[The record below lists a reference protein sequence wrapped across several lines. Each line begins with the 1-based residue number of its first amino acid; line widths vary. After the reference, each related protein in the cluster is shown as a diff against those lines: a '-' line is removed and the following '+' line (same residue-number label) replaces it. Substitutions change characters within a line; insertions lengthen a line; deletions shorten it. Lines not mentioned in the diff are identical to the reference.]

1 MARRRLC
8 VALVCPPR
16 LARGVDDLRRA
27 LGDTRTAVIGP
38 HVTLVPPVN
47 VPSDEVLAAWTVV
60 RAAATTARPFE
71 VVLGPAA
78 SFAPETPT
86 VHLSVGGGPEDLDR
100 LTSLR
105 GSLFRGPLSRP
116 DHRPYVPHVTLRRS
130 ATQEQIDG
138 ALAALVGQFGPWE
151 VDRVS
156 LLEHVAPDEQ
166 VGRGSRWF
174 TLAEEPFGGPEVS
187 GRGGV
192 ELATRAVRAVE
203 PAAAELLG
211 RADLSGG
218 VVGGDPGRRLVV
230 VAEPSDA
237 PGAPVSVGI
246 GTVDGSTARLGGV
259 VVDEPSR
266 RSGIGRRTLLAWTSA
281 AAARGAEVVLVDR
294 PDEQA
299 DATAWTGLLAD
310 CGFATV
316 GDLCVRRP

>member
-27 LGDTRTAVIGP
+27 LGDTRTEVFGP

-47 VPSDEVLAAWTVV
+47 VAVEDVPAAWAAV
-60 RAAATTARPFE
+60 RAAATLARPFE
-71 VVLGPAA
+71 LVLGPAA
-78 SFAPETPT
+78 TFAPATPT
-86 VHLSVGGGPEDLDR
+86 VHLSVGGGDADLGR
-100 LTSLR
+100 LVALR
-105 GSLFRGPLSRP
+105 DSLFTGPLSRP

-130 ATQEQIDG
+130 ATQDQIDG
-138 ALAALVGQFGPWE
+138 ALAALVGRFGPWE

-156 LLEHVAPDEQ
+156 LLEHVAPEEQ

-203 PAAAELLG
+203 PAAAALLG

-230 VAEPSDA
+230 VAEP
-237 PGAPVSVGI
+237 PGAPGHPLAVAI
-246 GTVDGSTARLGGV
+246 GTVDGTTARLGGV

-266 RSGIGRRTLLAWTSA
+266 RSGIGRRTLLAWSSA
-281 AAARGAEVVLVDR
+281 AAGRGAEVVLVDR
-294 PDEQA
+294 PD
-299 DATAWTGLLAD
+299 TPAWSGLLAD

>member
-47 VPSDEVLAAWTVV
+47 VPADEVLAAWTVV
-60 RAAATTARPFE
+60 RAAATTARPFRL
-71 VVLGPAA
+71 VLGPAA
-78 SFAPETPT
+78 TFAPATPT
-86 VHLSVGGGPEDLDR
+86 VHLSVGGSPEDVDR

-105 GSLFRGPLSRP
+105 ISLFDGPLSRP

-130 ATQEQIDG
+130 APPEQVEG
-138 ALAALVGQFGPWE
+138 ALAALVGRFGPWE

-156 LLEHVAPDEQ
+156 LLEHVAPDES

-192 ELATRAVRAVE
+192 ELAVRAVRAVE
-203 PAAAELLG
+203 PAAAALLG
-211 RADLSGG
+211 RSDLSGG

-230 VAEPSDA
+230 VAEP
-237 PGAPVSVGI
+237 PGAPGTPLAVAV
-246 GTVDGSTARLGGV
+246 GTVDGTTARLGGV
-259 VVDEPSR
+259 VVDDGSR
-266 RSGIGRRTLLAWTSA
+266 RAGIGRRTLLAWSSA

-294 PDEQA
+294 PDGA
-299 DATAWTGLLAD
+299 AWTGLLAD

>member
-47 VPSDEVLAAWTVV
+47 VAADAVLDAWQTV

-71 VVLGPAA
+71 LTLGPAA
-78 SFAPETPT
+78 SFAPTTPT
-86 VHLSVGGGPEDLDR
+86 IHLSVRGDEADLGQLVR
-100 LTSLR
+100 LR
-105 GSLFRGPLSRP
+105 ESLFVGPLSRP
-116 DHRPYVPHVTLRRS
+116 DHRSYVPHVTLRRS
-130 ATQEQIDG
+130 TSQEQVDG
-138 ALAALVGQFGPWE
+138 ALVAMVGQFGPWE

-156 LLEHVAPDEQ
+156 LLEHVAPDAQ
-166 VGRGSRWF
+166 VGRGARWF

-192 ELATRAVRAVE
+192 ELVMRAVRAVE
-203 PAAAELLG
+203 PAAGALLG

-230 VAEPSDA
+230 VAEP
-237 PGAPVSVGI
+237 PGAPGTSVAVAI
-246 GTVDGSTARLGGV
+246 GTVDSTSARLGGV
-259 VVDEPSR
+259 VVDDASR
-266 RSGIGRRTLLAWTSA
+266 RQGIGRRTLLAWASA
-281 AAARGAEVVLVDR
+281 AAERGADVVLVDR
-294 PDEQA
+294 PEEP
-299 DATAWTGLLAD
+299 AWIALLAD
-310 CGFATV
+310 CGFANV
-316 GDLCVRRP
+316 GDLSVRRP

>member
-47 VPSDEVLAAWTVV
+47 VAADDVLDAWQTV
-60 RAAATTARPFE
+60 RAAATTARPFDL
-71 VVLGPAA
+71 VLGPAA
-78 SFAPETPT
+78 SFAPTTPT
-86 VHLSVGGGPEDLDR
+86 IHLSVGGEEADLEQLVR
-100 LTSLR
+100 LR
-105 GSLFRGPLSRP
+105 DSLFVGPLSRP
-116 DHRPYVPHVTLRRS
+116 DHRSYVPHVTLRRS
-130 ATQEQIDG
+130 TSQGQVDG
-138 ALAALVGQFGPWE
+138 ALAAMVGQFGPWE

-156 LLEHVAPDEQ
+156 LLEHVAPDSQ
-166 VGRGSRWF
+166 VGRGARWF
-174 TLAEEPFGGPEVS
+174 TLAEEPFGGPDMS

-203 PAAAELLG
+203 PAAGALLG

-230 VAEPSDA
+230 VAES
-237 PGAPVSVGI
+237 PGAPGTLLAVAI
-246 GTVDGSTARLGGV
+246 GTVDGSSARLRGV
-259 VVDEPSR
+259 VVDDASR
-266 RSGIGRRTLLAWTSA
+266 RQGIGRRTLLAWASA
-281 AAARGAEVVLVDR
+281 AAERGADVVLVDH
-294 PDEQA
+294 PDEPA
-299 DATAWTGLLAD
+299 WDALLAD

-316 GDLCVRRP
+316 GDLRVRRP